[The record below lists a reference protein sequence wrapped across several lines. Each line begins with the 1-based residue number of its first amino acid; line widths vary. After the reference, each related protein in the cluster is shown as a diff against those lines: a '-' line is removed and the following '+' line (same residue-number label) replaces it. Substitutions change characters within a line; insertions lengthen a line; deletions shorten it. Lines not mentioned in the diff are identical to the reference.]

1 MDASYKIQRGIHVH
15 LIQFFMCP
23 EFWVHIIR
31 RYALRFVYIRHSLS
45 TFPPFSAPPAPTF
58 LNFYFH
64 LFWGLE
70 NRFLSCYPL
79 IGILLCPPCRLSE
92 RSNHADTTLAA
103 GLPLL
108 DHCKPAGLRPDGA
121 GQAPGPPGL
130 LAHFGEG
137 PVLLSRPGRFPGGD
151 AGDVLFPPQDP
162 PLVFSGRLP
171 SPVSVPGAP
180 ALLSVAVAGAL
191 ICLEQAVPAVRTS
204 CPLTTGKVHTC
215 RTSRI
220 FSHTCRRKSRF
231 NSLCQKVLQGP
242 FGSL

>member
-1 MDASYKIQRGIHVH
+1 MRTQLWQLACLY
-15 LIQFFMCP
+15 
-23 EFWVHIIR
+23 W
-31 RYALRFVYIRHSLS
+31 
-45 TFPPFSAPPAPTF
+45 
-58 LNFYFH
+58 
-64 LFWGLE
+64 
-70 NRFLSCYPL
+70 
-79 IGILLCPPCRLSE
+79 
-92 RSNHADTTLAA
+92 TTAN
-103 GLPLL
+103 
-108 DHCKPAGLRPDGA
+108 
-121 GQAPGPPGL
+121 L
-130 LAHFGEG
+130 LAFALMGLDKRRARRAVG
-137 PVLLSRPGRFPGGD
+137 AFRRRPCSSFPSWAVPWGD

>member
-1 MDASYKIQRGIHVH
+1 MRTQLWQLACLY
-15 LIQFFMCP
+15 
-23 EFWVHIIR
+23 W
-31 RYALRFVYIRHSLS
+31 
-45 TFPPFSAPPAPTF
+45 
-58 LNFYFH
+58 
-64 LFWGLE
+64 
-70 NRFLSCYPL
+70 
-79 IGILLCPPCRLSE
+79 
-92 RSNHADTTLAA
+92 TTAN
-103 GLPLL
+103 
-108 DHCKPAGLRPDGA
+108 
-121 GQAPGPPGL
+121 L
-130 LAHFGEG
+130 LAFALMGLDKRRARRGCWRISEKALFFF
-137 PVLLSRPGRFPGGD
+137 PVLGGSLGGD

>member
-1 MDASYKIQRGIHVH
+1 MRTQLWQLACLYWTTANLLAFALMGLDKRRARRPGPPG
-15 LIQFFMCP
+15 P
-23 EFWVHIIR
+23 E
-31 RYALRFVYIRHSLS
+31 
-45 TFPPFSAPPAPTF
+45 
-58 LNFYFH
+58 
-64 LFWGLE
+64 
-70 NRFLSCYPL
+70 
-79 IGILLCPPCRLSE
+79 
-92 RSNHADTTLAA
+92 
-103 GLPLL
+103 
-108 DHCKPAGLRPDGA
+108 
-121 GQAPGPPGL
+121 APGPPGL